1 MTRWRRTSTR
11 CAAPLTS
18 SIERFFLETEDRW
31 SLIRSRLCTC
41 SNDHL
46 FAIKLRRNLHPLV
59 PCMFNIQTRTREA
72 WTLTQGMH
80 GAASS
85 DAESRRLTPLRL
97 SLKAASSPPLPTPH
111 AYSTFQDSRCVKSL
125 AIGSVPRAPT
135 MGGRLHCGLEVYTQL
150 ARLVALYTIVVF
162 ISVTK
167 GTHFRRRYAL
177 GYAAWRRLSRGPV
190 RFLTL
195 PVGSASG
202 HRLRGA
208 ASSAEP
214 GCTRKGGAHV

>member
-135 MGGRLHCGLEVYTQL
+135 MGGRLHCGLEVYTQS
-150 ARLVALYTIVVF
+150 A
-162 ISVTK
+162 
-167 GTHFRRRYAL
+167 
-177 GYAAWRRLSRGPV
+177 LSRDKGNRAGP
-190 RFLTL
+190 TATN
-195 PVGSASG
+195 SAQTHKYHKFHK
-202 HRLRGA
+202 HRLRTVTVA
-208 ASSAEP
+208 QPMVTKAMSVRARYASPVMP
-214 GCTRKGGAHV
+214 GN